1 MLTSNKI
8 GLLSLTTIIIYS
20 LAGASPS
27 LANEDDITSMLN
39 LEIQELRG
47 RCQPLNL
54 LETLGVSFLKLDS
67 KPKNCSTEALLGI
80 AWKKIVDRA
89 YLQKFPDDVIFRGYS
104 KAFDTFSM
112 INLNNTPK
120 FQTSSE
126 QLDQL
131 NTVVKPST
139 KRFIE
144 LEGST
149 PNYETVKG
157 FETIQ
162 PSK

>member
-1 MLTSNKI
+1 MLMSNKI
-8 GLLSLTTIIIYS
+8 GLRSLATIIIYS

-27 LANEDDITSMLN
+27 LANENEITSMLN
-39 LEIQELRG
+39 LEISELRG

-54 LETLGVSFLKLDS
+54 LETLGVSFLKMDS
-67 KPKNCSTEALLGI
+67 KPKNCSTEALLSI
-80 AWKKIVDRA
+80 AWNKIVDRT
-89 YLQKFPDDVIFRGYS
+89 YLQKLPDDVIFRSHS

-112 INLNNTPK
+112 INLDKAPK
-120 FQTSSE
+120 FQTASE
-126 QLDQL
+126 LDQL
-131 NTVVKPST
+131 NMVVKPSN